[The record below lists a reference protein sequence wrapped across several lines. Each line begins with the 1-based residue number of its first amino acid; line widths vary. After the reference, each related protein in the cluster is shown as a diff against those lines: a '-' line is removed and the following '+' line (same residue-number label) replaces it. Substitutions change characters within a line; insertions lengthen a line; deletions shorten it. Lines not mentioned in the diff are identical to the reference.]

1 MKLYDTDYN
10 TISPDDNE
18 IWEQLKE
25 KEIVYDNN
33 GKPTMIRKSLR
44 NQYPQAVRHY
54 ISLFPNNFLDAVELR
69 TNEASMTVV
78 ATEFSKLILDSE
90 TTERDIL
97 NFITSN
103 KAYFIIGSKLND
115 FRFGHHAL
123 YLFPEFQLGTEYKAD
138 YLLVG
143 GNSDGCHFV
152 FVEFENPYKSI
163 TTQSGDYGTT
173 IRKGVS
179 QVKDWQIWL
188 ESNFPSLENEFKK
201 SLINAS
207 TPLSDEFRRY
217 DSSRIY
223 YVVVAGRR
231 DDFNE
236 KTRRLRRQDSEQSK
250 IHIIHYDHL
259 IDCVNSTIGKKTY

>member
-1 MKLYDTDYN
+1 MKLYDTDYK
-10 TISPDDNE
+10 TISPENSE
-18 IWEQLKE
+18 IWKQLKE
-25 KEIVYDNN
+25 KEIVYYD
-33 GKPTMIRKSLR
+33 GKPTRVRKSLYT
-44 NQYPQAVRHY
+44 QYPQAVRHN
-54 ISLFPNNFLDAVELR
+54 ISLFPNNFLDRLELK
-69 TNEASMTVV
+69 TSEASLKIT
-78 ATEFSKLILDSE
+78 ASKFRELINKTA

-97 NFITSN
+97 NFITTE
-103 KAYFIIGSKLND
+103 KAYFIIGSILND

-123 YLFPEFQLGTEYKAD
+123 YLFPEFQLGTEYKVD

-143 GNSDGCHFV
+143 ENSDGYHFV

-201 SLINAS
+201 SLINAT

-217 DSSRIY
+217 DSSRMHC
-223 YVVVAGRR
+223 VVVAGRR
-231 DDFNE
+231 DDFKD
-236 KTRRLRRQDSEQSK
+236 KTRKLRRQDSEQSK
-250 IHIIHYDHL
+250 IFIIHYDHL
-259 IDCVNSTIGKKTY
+259 IDCTNSTIGKRTY